1 MEPKGVIMPTQKYL
15 ALEMERCKDLAVQ
28 QVVEFY
34 SETLAL
40 EDKRLHGQK
49 LHSIKKWEKSRLE
62 NYLMSGY
69 LY

>member
-15 ALEMERCKDLAVQ
+15 ALEMERCKGHCKDLAVQ

-40 EDKRLHGQK
+40 WKIKGSTAKSCIRSRNGKRVD
-49 LHSIKKWEKSRLE
+49 
-62 NYLMSGY
+62 
-69 LY
+69 